1 MGSTQQPSRKKG
13 LPRQSPH
20 ASHQVEQGRQERALH
35 PSSAPWCLEAAR
47 QENGRTA
54 AAVQPGGIWRSDVMC
69 EQMGLDRLPLGCVD
83 LEQGASSFRA
93 ILSYTLLFIYC

>member
-1 MGSTQQPSRKKG
+1 
-13 LPRQSPH
+13 
-20 ASHQVEQGRQERALH
+20 
-35 PSSAPWCLEAAR
+35 
-47 QENGRTA
+47 
-54 AAVQPGGIWRSDVMC
+54 MC